1 MIFVD
6 THAHLYA
13 SEFEADIAQVI
24 DKAKRNQI
32 AKVYLPAIDSETHER
47 LIALYNSD
55 TAFFRPMMGVH
66 PCSINQDYK
75 LELDIAE
82 KWLNTHP
89 YWVAV
94 GEIGLDYHWDITHKK
109 EQQEAFRIQIEWAI
123 ARNLPIVVHSRK
135 STYECI
141 EILKDYKG
149 KLRGV
154 FHCFSG
160 SKEEA
165 IEILK
170 LGFLLGIGGVVT
182 YKNAGLKE
190 LLPTI
195 GLDHLIL
202 ETDSPYLSPVPHRG
216 KRNESAHIRLI
227 ADEIAQIL
235 NVGIKEVAE
244 RTTKNAEELFG
255 K

>member
-1 MIFVD
+1 MNFVD

-13 SEFEADIAQVI
+13 SEFESDIAQVI

-32 AKVYLPAIDSETHER
+32 TKVYLPAIDSESHER
-47 LIALYNSD
+47 LIELYNTD
-55 TAFFRPMMGVH
+55 TDFFRPMMGVH

-75 LELDIAE
+75 RELDIAE
-82 KWLNTHP
+82 KWLNT
-89 YWVAV
+89 YLFWVAV
-94 GEIGLDYHWDITHKK
+94 GEIGLDYHWDVTHKK

-123 ARNLPIVVHSRK
+123 ARNLPIVIHSRK

-149 KLRGV
+149 NIRGV

-165 IEILK
+165 CEIKK

-190 LLPTI
+190 LLPVI

-202 ETDSPYLSPVPHRG
+202 ETDAPYLSPVPYRG
-216 KRNESAHIRLI
+216 KRNESAYIRLI
-227 ADEIAQIL
+227 ADEIAQIM
-235 NVGIKEVAE
+235 NVGLKEVAE
-244 RTTKNAEELFG
+244 KTTKNAEELFG
-255 K
+255 L

>member
-1 MIFVD
+1 MNFVD

-13 SEFEADIAQVI
+13 SEFESDIAQVI

-32 AKVYLPAIDSETHER
+32 TKVYLPAIDSESHER
-47 LIALYNSD
+47 LIELYNTD
-55 TAFFRPMMGVH
+55 TDFFRPMMGVH

-75 LELDIAE
+75 QELDIAE

-89 YWVAV
+89 FWAAV
-94 GEIGLDYHWDITHKK
+94 GEIGLDYHWDVTHKK

-123 ARNLPIVVHSRK
+123 ARNLPIVIHSRK

-149 KLRGV
+149 KIRGV

-165 IEILK
+165 NEIIK

-182 YKNAGLKE
+182 YKNTGLKE
-190 LLPTI
+190 LLPAI

-202 ETDSPYLSPVPHRG
+202 ETDAPYLSPVPYRG
-216 KRNESAHIRLI
+216 KRNESAYIRLI

-235 NVGIKEVAE
+235 NVGVKEVAE
-244 RTTKNAEELFG
+244 KTTENAEGLFG
-255 K
+255 L

>member
-1 MIFVD
+1 MNFVD

-13 SEFEADIAQVI
+13 SEFESDIAQVI

-32 AKVYLPAIDSETHER
+32 TKVYLPAIDSESHER
-47 LIALYNSD
+47 LIELYNTD
-55 TAFFRPMMGVH
+55 TDFFRPMMGVH

-75 LELDIAE
+75 RELDIAE
-82 KWLNTHP
+82 KWLNT
-89 YWVAV
+89 YLFWVAV
-94 GEIGLDYHWDITHKK
+94 GEIGLDYHWDVTHKK

-123 ARNLPIVVHSRK
+123 ARNLPIVIHSRK

-149 KLRGV
+149 NIRGV

-165 IEILK
+165 CEIKK
-170 LGFLLGIGGVVT
+170 LGFLLGIGGVVS

-190 LLPTI
+190 LLPAI

-202 ETDSPYLSPVPHRG
+202 ETDAPYLSPVPYRG
-216 KRNESAHIRLI
+216 KRNESAYIRLI
-227 ADEIAQIL
+227 ADEIAQIM
-235 NVGIKEVAE
+235 NVGLKEVAE
-244 RTTKNAEELFG
+244 KTTKNAEELFG
-255 K
+255 L

>member
-1 MIFVD
+1 MNFVD

-13 SEFEADIAQVI
+13 SEFESDIAQVI

-32 AKVYLPAIDSETHER
+32 TKVYLPAIDSETHER
-47 LIALYNSD
+47 LIELHNTD

-75 LELDIAE
+75 RELDIAE

-89 YWVAV
+89 FWVAV

-123 ARNLPIVVHSRK
+123 ARNLPIAVHSRK

-141 EILKDYKG
+141 ELLKDYKG
-149 KLRGV
+149 KIRGV

-165 IEILK
+165 NEIIK

-190 LLPTI
+190 LLPVM

-202 ETDSPYLSPVPHRG
+202 ETDAPYLSPMPYRG
-216 KRNESAHIRLI
+216 KRNESAYIRLI
-227 ADEIAQIL
+227 ADEIAQIM
-235 NVGIKEVAE
+235 NVGLKEVAE
-244 RTTKNAEELFG
+244 KTTKNAEALFG
-255 K
+255 L